1 MNLVFMFAVHMYDM
15 CITFLTELMKR
26 LLLLTLLLKIGIF
39 LGCKKSTMESAGNT
53 PENVRNV
60 TVQTISDGAVISF
73 DRPEASEAVAVV
85 AKYVD
90 DDGLI
95 RTFTFDLAGTTNSFA
110 LNDKISIKMGARA
123 VEVYTVNTSGQRSE
137 GITVQVEPL
146 PPASMLYLASV
157 LESVEFESTPT
168 GVAFSFLNPDGN
180 ELIFEISRDN
190 GNGDLTLYNRLTTS
204 ATAEAIYMDRV
215 EGTTFRLKVS
225 NAEDAD
231 SFSERDFAVGAPFEA
246 EEILLAKNAWSV
258 KSLPTDNWQGTEP
271 TAPIQNL
278 WDNHRAAVNA
288 DYFQSLSAP
297 YPQHFTIDLGANQ
310 DLKLTR
316 IKVNQLALADV
327 YTYDQY
333 APKEFEVWGSNNPA
347 SDGGWEGWTKI
358 RTCHSFKPS
367 NSPFGTVTEEDF
379 WYAESGED
387 FGLNLAGEVYR
398 YIRFRTLATW
408 GEPHP
413 SYSYVRIRE
422 ITLWGVR

>member
-1 MNLVFMFAVHMYDM
+1 
-15 CITFLTELMKR
+15 MKGR
-26 LLLLTLLLKIGIF
+26 FLLLLALAIIA
-39 LGCKKSTMESAGNT
+39 GCKKDASRSAG
-53 PENVRNV
+53 PIPGNVSNV

-73 DRPEASEAVAVV
+73 DRSGNGEAVSVV

-95 RTFTFDLAGTTNSFA
+95 RTFTFDLAGNTNSFT
-110 LNDKISIKMGARA
+110 LNDKISIKKGARA

-137 GITVQVEPL
+137 GTMVQVEPL
-146 PPASMLYLASV
+146 PPASILYLASV
-157 LESVEFESTPT
+157 LESIEFESTPT

-180 ELIFEISRDN
+180 ELIFEISKDN
-190 GNGDLTLYNRLTTS
+190 GNGNLTLYSRLTTS
-204 ATAEAIYMDRV
+204 AAAEAIYMDRV
-215 EGTTFRLKVS
+215 EETSFRLKLS

-246 EEILLAKNAWSV
+246 EEILLAKSAWSV

-278 WDNHRAAVNA
+278 WDDHRAAVNA

-316 IKVNQLALADV
+316 IKVNQLALGDV

-347 SDGGWEGWTKI
+347 SDGSWEGWTKI
-358 RTCHSFKPS
+358 RTCHSIKPS

-379 WYAESGED
+379 SYAKSGED
-387 FGLNLAGEVYR
+387 FGLNLTGEAYR

-422 ITLWGVR
+422 ITLWGSGS